1 MTYRT
6 YRDQLIR
13 VIHHGDE
20 QVEQDDNV
28 DDRVAAEH
36 EQTPESCETLD
47 AGQLKVVQID
57 ETESSPE

>member
-1 MTYRT
+1 M
-6 YRDQLIR
+6 
-13 VIHHGDE
+13 IHHGDE